1 MNVERLWLLGQESGF
16 NMSALGGGA
25 AGELGRVREGWCVVG
40 RDRLMT
46 RKDKYAW
53 RPWVK
58 RSIMCA
64 RERGVHTSEAGE

>member
-1 MNVERLWLLGQESGF
+1 MWSVSGC
-16 NMSALGGGA
+16 SGRRVALICQHWGGGA